1 MVRIKH
7 RYLLVNFLY
16 PEESKS
22 ASTNT
27 PSLPY
32 SVQFHQPSPDNLTSK
47 LLTRLLREGLSDNFG
62 DYGAGR
68 AAGSLQVKYF
78 SPATSTAIIR
88 VAREHYRLV
97 WAVLT
102 YLTFLPRPVERK
114 CVVRVVRVSGTMR
127 KAEEEAI
134 RRARVAIQRATGVAK
149 GERREGV
156 RGLEVSE
163 GDAVNGIEDL
173 DDEEDG
179 ESDDGS

>member
-7 RYLLVNFLY
+7 RYLLVNILY
-16 PEESKS
+16 PDDTKS
-22 ASTNT
+22 TLATNS
-27 PSLPY
+27 PLPHT
-32 SVQFHQPSPDNLTSK
+32 VQFHQPSPDTLTSK
-47 LLTRLLREGLSDNFG
+47 LLTRLLREGLSDYFG

-102 YLTFLPRPVERK
+102 YLSFLPRPVERR
-114 CVVRVVRVSGTMR
+114 CVMRIVRVSGTMR

-149 GERREGV
+149 GERNEGV
-156 RGLEVSE
+156 RNADMADWNG
-163 GDAVNGIEDL
+163 AKGIEDL
-173 DDEEDG
+173 DDDEE